1 MIVQI
6 GVAEKISHL
15 ARSGRALDIA
25 LGVMIAAVPLAHS
38 PLAPTSLK
46 WAIFGLL
53 TPLLAFLWLWRGP
66 PPSFRPLPQL
76 LVPFLALILVSQ
88 LSLLQAMNVYYGLQ
102 RISTLLF
109 LCVLY
114 LIVAHISS
122 RPDQQ
127 DRVVRYQLLT
137 LLGVSVL
144 SLLACVGADATSAHS
159 VAETLFRL
167 FGNTNY
173 GAAYLL
179 TVIPLSLALY
189 LAASERWERGVW
201 ATTLFLSMTLLT
213 LSMVRGAWVSI
224 GIGLGVCVWV
234 LFRGGRGPGAFRI
247 TRLRALTGPI
257 VLAGATILLASLL
270 WRTCLPDSTSFG
282 ARVASTFDLGA
293 GGLDVRLAMWQGTL
307 RLIRDHLWTGVGIG
321 NFALAYVPYRSAV
334 IYQNPGMQV
343 EHPHN
348 ELLNEAAELGPL
360 GPLVLLWLFLR
371 VVQLGWRLARR
382 AEARRAIVAG
392 VLGGLAAAFAYSNLF
407 YVLHV
412 PASAMS
418 VAILLGMLEGM
429 DRKVAQAGRPV
440 PIRLAFLLPIL
451 VVLGLLS
458 YHYFVRPMGG
468 EIHYWL
474 AESDL
479 KKEQAEAGLHRLEQ
493 SIVWNPYAHV
503 TRYRRAAVL
512 FALARYPETIEAA
525 HGVLQV
531 HPKLD
536 IAYGLMGSVYLIL
549 QEKDKA
555 EEIFRQ
561 AIALN
566 PNYPHAL
573 NNLGIL
579 AADDGRTAEA
589 EGLFLRAKE
598 ILGRTQM
605 SPYVNLGN
613 VYEMTGRTADALR
626 MYETAVAI
634 KPEFG
639 ANWYALARLRVQ
651 SGDSSGASTALSR
664 AIELDVGWRAR
675 AAQDAAFRALGQTD
689 PRVQRLLQD

>member
-1 MIVQI
+1 LQTA
-6 GVAEKISHL
+6 VAEKISDL
-15 ARSGRALDIA
+15 SRSGRALDIA
-25 LGVMIAAVPLAHS
+25 LGVLIAAVPLAYS

-46 WAIFGLL
+46 WAILGLL
-53 TPLLAFLWLWRGP
+53 TPLLAFLWLWGGS
-66 PPSFRPLPQL
+66 PPSFRPLPKL

-88 LSLLQAMNVYYGLQ
+88 LSLLQAMNLYYGL
-102 RISTLLF
+102 RRTTTLLF
-109 LCVLY
+109 LFVLY

-127 DRVVRYQLLT
+127 ARLVRYQLLT

-144 SLLACVGADATSAHS
+144 SLLGCMMADAHAFQSA
-159 VAETLFRL
+159 AQTLFRL

-179 TVIPLSLALY
+179 TAIPLSLALY

-201 ATTLFLSMTLLT
+201 GTTLFLSMVLLT

-234 LFRGGRGPGAFRI
+234 LFRERRGPGFRSP
-247 TRLRALTGPI
+247 RPRALIRPV
-257 VLAGATILLASLL
+257 VLAGSAILLASLL
-270 WRTCLPDSTSFG
+270 WRSCLPDSTSFA
-282 ARVASTFDLGA
+282 ARVASVFDLGA
-293 GGLDVRLAMWQGTL
+293 GGLEVRLAMWQGTL

-321 NFALAYVPYRSAV
+321 NFALAFVPYRSAV
-334 IYQNPGMQV
+334 IYQHPGTQV

-348 ELLNEAAELGPL
+348 ELLNGAAELGPL
-360 GPLVLLWLFLR
+360 GLLALLWLFLT

-382 AEARRAIVAG
+382 AEARREIVAG

-429 DRKVAQAGRPV
+429 DRKVAQAGRTV
-440 PIRLAFLLPIL
+440 PIRLAFLLPML
-451 VVLGLLS
+451 VVMGLLS
-458 YHYFVRPMGG
+458 YHYFVRPVGG

-479 KKEQAEAGLHRLEQ
+479 KKEQAEAGLRRLEQ
-493 SIVWNPYAHV
+493 SIAWNPYAHV
-503 TRYRRAAVL
+503 VRYRRAAVL
-512 FALARYPETIEAA
+512 FELARYPETIEAA

-536 IAYGLMGSVYLIL
+536 IAYGLMGSAYLIL

-579 AADDGRTAEA
+579 AADDGRIAEA

-613 VYEMTGRTADALR
+613 VYEMTGRASDALR

-651 SGDSSGASTALSR
+651 SGDPSGASAALSR

-675 AAQDAAFRALGQTD
+675 AAQDAAFQALRQTD
-689 PRVQRLLQD
+689 PRVRRLLED